1 VYSGPVNQLSSY
13 AYYGVNVY
21 CAGPGKVVEVVR
33 DLPDEIPG
41 ATPSDITVQTAAGNH
56 VIVQRAGK
64 RYAMYAHLVPNS
76 VTVQLGD
83 SVETGQVLGKLGNSG
98 SSSVPHLHFQVMDAP
113 SPLNAHGLPFVFDHM
128 GRRYV
133 FSGSLDEEARQ
144 TVFGEPVTLTLAP
157 NPGELHDV
165 MPLTFD
171 LLDLWY

>member
-13 AYYGVNVY
+13 AYYGVNIY

-41 ATPSDITVQTAAGNH
+41 ATPSDITVLTAVGNH
-56 VIVQRAGK
+56 VIVQMAGK

-113 SPLNAHGLPFVFDHM
+113 SPLTRTGCLLCSTIWADATFFREAWM
-128 GRRYV
+128 RKRGRR
-133 FSGSLDEEARQ
+133 SPASR
-144 TVFGEPVTLTLAP
+144 
-157 NPGELHDV
+157 
-165 MPLTFD
+165 
-171 LLDLWY
+171 